1 MFDYSLMNGAM
12 NEIKVFPL
20 GYLHCIFEGY
30 KAILEC
36 REEEFTREGWVCGS
50 CGYNGR
56 YIHCRYFSDEFNDD
70 DNEGYEGLED
80 AYWECPHMRC
90 FFGDVPYPMDKR
102 LDGSKSWYDLIMDAY
117 AEQGI
122 DVAEEDKKRGLAR
135 EKEWNDPRY
144 KKEEEMKKYFNN
156 QTDKK
161 RSAGKKWIKELEKPC
176 KYALRAYTGEDVTVY
191 KFKNPV
197 TGKKDTHFYAECWQW
212 ECTGP
217 ITGKVY
223 DLHICNC
230 VHPGEKDAKG
240 HMLWKDAWITDPAY
254 VAVYDRLEDWYKWDY
269 SFTDKKWV
277 YDAERVNSPLT
288 NRKKGVVPGSSACAG
303 ADAGRCSPTLGLEGK
318 SSNPWV
324 SAKMGGRFGIADSGD
339 DDGWH
344 TVAPTTVKAHKTV
357 FEMGADERSASLAR
371 FASEKKRGGARK

>member
-1 MFDYSLMNGAM
+1 MFDYNLMYGSTA
-12 NEIKVFPL
+12 EIKVFPR
-20 GYLHCIFEGY
+20 GYLTCIFEGY
-30 KAILEC
+30 DAL
-36 REEEFTREGWVCGS
+36 REEREYKKQGWVCGDCQYDTYHIYS
-50 CGYNGR
+50 
-56 YIHCRYFSDEFNDD
+56 RYFSEVYDD
-70 DNEGYEGLED
+70 DVQGYEGLD
-80 AYWECPHMRC
+80 DSYWECPHMRC
-90 FFGDVPYPMDKR
+90 FFGEVPHPIEKR
-102 LDGSKSWYDLIMDAY
+102 LDGSKSWYDLIMEAY

-122 DVAEEDKKRGLAR
+122 DVAAEDKKKSEAR

-156 QTDKK
+156 QMDKK
-161 RSAGKKWIKELEKPC
+161 RGAGKKWVKEVEKPC

-230 VHPGEKDAKG
+230 VHPGEKDARG
-240 HMLWKDAWITDPAY
+240 NMLWKDTWITDPGY

-288 NRKKGVVPGSSACAG
+288 NRKKGVIPGSATSAG
-303 ADAGRCSPTLGLEGK
+303 AVADGRCSPTLGLQGMSAK
-318 SSNPWV
+318 PWV
-324 SAKMGGRFGIADSGD
+324 SVSVSGSAKIGGRFGIADSGD

-344 TVAPTTVKAHKTV
+344 SVSKDAPKVSHKTV
-357 FEMGADERSASLAR
+357 FEQRA
-371 FASEKKRGGARK
+371 EKKARK

>member
-1 MFDYSLMNGAM
+1 MNGSM
-12 NEIKVFPL
+12 MEIKVYPL
-20 GYLHCIFEGY
+20 GYLKCIFEGY
-30 KAILEC
+30 DALCEQSEYKKQ
-36 REEEFTREGWVCGS
+36 GWVCGE
-50 CGYNGR
+50 CKYDIH
-56 YIHCRYFSDEFNDD
+56 YIHCRYFSDEYNDD
-70 DNEGYEGLED
+70 DHAGYEGLD
-80 AYWECPHMRC
+80 DSYWECPHMRC
-90 FFGDVPYPMDKR
+90 FFGEVPHPVDKR
-102 LDGSKSWYDLIMDAY
+102 LDGSKSWFDIIMESY

-122 DVAEEDKKRGLAR
+122 DIVAEEKKRGIAR

-161 RSAGKKWIKELEKPC
+161 RSAGKKWIKEVEKPC

-197 TGKKDTHFYAECWQW
+197 TAKKDTHFYAECWQW

-240 HMLWKDAWITDPAY
+240 NILWKDTWITDPMY

-269 SFTDKKWV
+269 SFTDKKWT

-288 NRKKGVVPGSSACAG
+288 NRKKGLVPGT
-303 ADAGRCSPTLGLEGK
+303 ADGGLATGRCSPTLGLEGM
-318 SSNPWV
+318 SSKPWSSV
-324 SAKMGGRFGIADSGD
+324 SASGSVNSNKKMGGRFGHASGGADADTGCAD
-339 DDGWH
+339 AGDGWH
-344 TVAPTTVKAHKTV
+344 SVSAPTAKAPKTV
-357 FEMGADERSASLAR
+357 FQMNAD
-371 FASEKKRGGARK
+371 KKARK

>member
-1 MFDYSLMNGAM
+1 MFDYSLMNGSM
-12 NEIKVFPL
+12 MEIKVYPVA
-20 GYLHCIFEGY
+20 YLNCIFEGY
-30 KAILEC
+30 KAIVDG
-36 REEEFTREGWVCGS
+36 REKEYKRQGWVCGD
-50 CGYNGR
+50 CKYDTH
-56 YIHCRYFSDEFNDD
+56 YIHCRYFSDDFSDD
-70 DNEGYEGLED
+70 DHAGYEGLQD
-80 AYWECPHMRC
+80 SYWECPHMRC
-90 FFGDVPYPMDKR
+90 FFDNVPQPIDKR
-102 LDGSKSWYDLIMDAY
+102 LDGLSSWYDIIMEAY

-122 DVAEEDKKRGLAR
+122 DVDAEDKKRGIAR

-161 RSAGKKWIKELEKPC
+161 RSAGKKWIKEVEKPC

-240 HMLWKDAWITDPAY
+240 NILWKDTWITDPAY

-277 YDAERVNSPLT
+277 YDAERVNNPLT
-288 NRKKGVVPGSSACAG
+288 NRKKGLVPGSKVESDPRA
-303 ADAGRCSPTLGLEGK
+303 SPTLGLEGK
-318 SSNPWV
+318 SSKPWISASV
-324 SAKMGGRFGIADSGD
+324 SASVSKMGGRFGIADADTGGAD
-339 DDGWH
+339 AGDGWH
-344 TVAPTTVKAHKTV
+344 SVSAPTAKAPKTV
-357 FEMGADERSASLAR
+357 FELSQDKKKAR
-371 FASEKKRGGARK
+371 R

>member
-1 MFDYSLMNGAM
+1 MFDYSLMNGSM
-12 NEIKVFPL
+12 MEIKVYPVA
-20 GYLHCIFEGY
+20 YLNCIFEGY
-30 KAILEC
+30 KAIVDG
-36 REEEFTREGWVCGS
+36 REKEYKRQGWVCGE
-50 CGYNGR
+50 CKYDTH
-56 YIHCRYFSDEFNDD
+56 YIHCRYFSDEYNDED
-70 DNEGYEGLED
+70 HAGYEGLQD
-80 AYWECPHMRC
+80 SYWECPHMRC
-90 FFGDVPYPMDKR
+90 FFDNVPQPIDKR
-102 LDGSKSWYDLIMDAY
+102 LDGSKSWYDIIMDGY

-122 DVAEEDKKRGLAR
+122 DVDAEDKKRGIAR

-240 HMLWKDAWITDPAY
+240 NILWKDTWITDPAY

-269 SFTDKKWV
+269 SFTDKKWT
-277 YDAERVNSPLT
+277 YDAERVNNPLT
-288 NRKKGVVPGSSACAG
+288 NRKKGLVPGTVCSSSA
-303 ADAGRCSPTLGLEGK
+303 DTGRSSPTLGLEGK
-318 SSNPWV
+318 SAKPWS
-324 SAKMGGRFGIADSGD
+324 SAKMGGRFGIADADTG

-344 TVAPTTVKAHKTV
+344 SVSAPTAKAPKTV
-357 FEMGADERSASLAR
+357 FEMGA
-371 FASEKKRGGARK
+371 EKKKAPRK